1 MYTCNRNWM
10 NCATGALPAIFINL
24 LANVI
29 VITFLQI
36 FEGGI
41 NVRTIYIKIDCDF
54 TPKIHTQNILITQFI
69 QKIMSNNF
77 WKINLVIPFSDCLII
92 VSPMKKNWFCFRKG
106 NKLFLFL
113 RNIFVLQNFLII
125 TFSRAEINPDLIP
138 QRKTEN
144 HKGELQH

>member
-41 NVRTIYIKIDCDF
+41 NVRTIYIKIGCDF

-92 VSPMKKNWFCFRKG
+92 VSPMKKTG
-106 NKLFLFL
+106 
-113 RNIFVLQNFLII
+113 FVLGKEKNYFSFLE
-125 TFSRAEINPDLIP
+125 TSLFSKIFSSSPFPEQRLILTWSL
-138 QRKTEN
+138 REK
-144 HKGELQH
+144 